1 MTGNEHIDVEDL
13 AMFALALLDAAE
25 SASIRAHLNTCA
37 DCRQELGR
45 IRADLAAY
53 ALTTEP
59 APLPEG
65 ARERF
70 VASLDDQGNTGSASG
85 GGMRVVAGGRVQ
97 SPQAAEGQSC
107 RSPVVFTLAWA
118 GWAVAAAVGLVAL
131 GLDHERDALRSSLA
145 LQTQQTARLENSA
158 LQLQRM
164 FQGLSGPGA
173 VKVSL
178 TIPKEQPN
186 PSARATYDQR
196 TGTLMLQAGNL
207 TPLAPNKVYE
217 LWLIPAN
224 GKSPIPAGTFRPDAK
239 GNANLLIAG
248 MRDAVPAKA
257 FGITVEHAGGSPTP
271 TLPIVL
277 AGAPG

>member
-13 AMFALALLDAAE
+13 AMYALALLDAGEA
-25 SASIRAHLNTCA
+25 ASIRAHLETCA
-37 DCRQELGR
+37 DCRAELGQV
-45 IRADLAAY
+45 RADLAMY

-59 APLPEG
+59 AQLPEG

-70 VASLDDQGNTGSASG
+70 VASLDDKASTGSAPGS
-85 GGMRVVAGGRVQ
+85 GMRVVAGGRVQ
-97 SPQAAEGQSC
+97 QPQAAEVQSR

-118 GWAVAAAVGLVAL
+118 GWAVAAAVAVVAL
-131 GLDHERDALRSSLA
+131 GLHRERDALRSSLA
-145 LQTQQTARLENSA
+145 LQTQETARLENSA
-158 LQLQRM
+158 LQLQQIFR
-164 FQGLSGPGA
+164 GLSAPGA

-178 TIPKEQPN
+178 TVPKEQPN
-186 PSARATYDQR
+186 PSARATYDQH

-224 GKSPIPAGTFRPDAK
+224 GKSPIPAGIFRPDAK